1 MELAISLASALARHR
16 TSSAAH
22 CSSSSTYCNSD
33 RFKWLFFSFTLAI
46 PMSFDLGKDVM
57 PDSDASRFETCRTSP
72 HLVLAVDLVEGVI
85 SEGAGAVR
93 GPDLLEQPLRPGR
106 RGES

>member
-1 MELAISLASALARHR
+1 
-16 TSSAAH
+16 
-22 CSSSSTYCNSD
+22 
-33 RFKWLFFSFTLAI
+33 
-46 PMSFDLGKDVM
+46 MSFDLGKDVM

-85 SEGAGAVR
+85 REGAGAVR